1 MVGGGTGDSRG
12 ICAVGR
18 RCRGFWEG
26 GVGARCGGAVGA
38 ELVMEGVE
46 GRVREAGKWFR
57 GSGWGEFGVV
67 MRCGKLLGMT
77 PRCGNGFTASS
88 FDS

>member
-1 MVGGGTGDSRG
+1 M
-12 ICAVGR
+12 
-18 RCRGFWEG
+18 
-26 GVGARCGGAVGA
+26 GA